1 MISRRDQQP
10 SKFGRDYFD
19 ARSGKDR
26 RKISTMLNPDM
37 ERRKKNRRSRKFRV
51 AGKMKYYTTSF

>member
-10 SKFGRDYFD
+10 SKFGREDFD

-26 RKISTMLNPDM
+26 RKMLTMLNPDM
-37 ERRKKNRRSRKFRV
+37 DRRKKDRRRRIFRV
-51 AGKMKYYTTSF
+51 VARMKYYTTSF